1 MTKMLL
7 LVLILCQFL
16 VFQQM
21 CSHGRVQ
28 QHFKDCPVL
37 FGKQGMAQ
45 PNARAPPAVPAL
57 YAFKPTFSLL
67 VQHPAPLPRAPAQ
80 PSTSTDRLTPSDLH
94 TRIELH
100 QDVVRLQVSVRYPVS
115 NEMVHAFQQLQN
127 HHAGQTAIR
136 AVVPQVLAQGAR
148 IASENMEDT
157 SISIPGA
164 LPFPSDLSAAWL
176 GLHCTQK

>member
-57 YAFKPTFSLL
+57 YAFKPTSSLL

-80 PSTSTDRLTPSDLH
+80 PSMSTDTDLHPVIYTPESNSTKMLSDFRSLCAILCRTRWSTPSSNCKIIMLD
-94 TRIELH
+94 R
-100 QDVVRLQVSVRYPVS
+100 RLSGLLSLRYWRR
-115 NEMVHAFQQLQN
+115 VH
-127 HHAGQTAIR
+127 G
-136 AVVPQVLAQGAR
+136 
-148 IASENMEDT
+148 
-157 SISIPGA
+157 
-164 LPFPSDLSAAWL
+164 
-176 GLHCTQK
+176 